1 MNLTS
6 IRTTSTVN
14 LVKCLSL
21 SETQEETNILAY
33 ELAYRLFV
41 PGTDISFE
49 SLLYSFGWKQISK
62 EKPATLTKSIKAN
75 HYERHIR

>member
-6 IRTTSTVN
+6 IRTTSTIN

-21 SETQEETNILAY
+21 SETQEEINILAY

-49 SLLYSFGWKQISK
+49 SLLYSFGWKQLDK
-62 EKPATLTKSIKAN
+62 EKPISLVKSISSKK
-75 HYERHIR
+75 